1 MLTSL
6 VAYMEE
12 KLGRENCAHCSDVPR
27 GTDRL
32 REREREREREKER
45 ERERESV
52 CVCVC
57 VCVCV

>member
-32 REREREREREKER
+32 RERERE
-45 ERERESV
+45 
-52 CVCVC
+52 
-57 VCVCV
+57 